1 MNKSIDISIVVP
13 VYNEQDSLNI
23 LHEEINRNI
32 HSKYNWEL
40 IFINDG
46 STDKSKDIIL
56 DLISANKNTRLIDF
70 NINHGKSEA
79 LNAGFRMSKGEIIIT
94 LDADLQ
100 DDPGEIDKFLLK
112 IEQGYDLV
120 SGWKKNRLDPFS
132 KRFPSKIFNIILR
145 YISKIKIHDFNCGFK
160 AYNRLAVNDIHLYGG
175 LHRFIPII
183 VNNNGFSITEVV
195 VNHRMREYGKSKY
208 GSSRIF
214 HGFFDF
220 ITLMFFNK
228 YLMRPLHFFGII
240 GIVLFLFGFIINAYL
255 TFNWFNGYWII
266 PHKNPLFFLGI
277 LLLILGVQF
286 FSIGL
291 IGELI
296 VKFKIKKDN
305 PCSYHNFNE

>member
-100 DDPGEIDKFLLK
+100 DDPGEIDKF
-112 IEQGYDLV
+112 
-120 SGWKKNRLDPFS
+120 
-132 KRFPSKIFNIILR
+132 
-145 YISKIKIHDFNCGFK
+145 
-160 AYNRLAVNDIHLYGG
+160 
-175 LHRFIPII
+175 
-183 VNNNGFSITEVV
+183 
-195 VNHRMREYGKSKY
+195 
-208 GSSRIF
+208 
-214 HGFFDF
+214 
-220 ITLMFFNK
+220 
-228 YLMRPLHFFGII
+228 
-240 GIVLFLFGFIINAYL
+240 
-255 TFNWFNGYWII
+255 
-266 PHKNPLFFLGI
+266 
-277 LLLILGVQF
+277 
-286 FSIGL
+286 
-291 IGELI
+291 
-296 VKFKIKKDN
+296 
-305 PCSYHNFNE
+305 